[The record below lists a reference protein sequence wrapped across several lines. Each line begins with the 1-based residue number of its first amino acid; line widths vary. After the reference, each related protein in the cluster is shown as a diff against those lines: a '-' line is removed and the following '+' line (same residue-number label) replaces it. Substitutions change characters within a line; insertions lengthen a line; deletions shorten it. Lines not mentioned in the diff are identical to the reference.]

1 MCQLYSPIKCKF
13 TGLYSLLLLE
23 SEVHIILYNFI
34 TKGFKGIL
42 KKVNIKNNWAHMLK
56 G

>member
-13 TGLYSLLLLE
+13 TGLNSLLLLE
-23 SEVHIILYNFI
+23 SEVHILYNFI

-42 KKVNIKNNWAHMLK
+42 EKVNIKNYWAHVLK